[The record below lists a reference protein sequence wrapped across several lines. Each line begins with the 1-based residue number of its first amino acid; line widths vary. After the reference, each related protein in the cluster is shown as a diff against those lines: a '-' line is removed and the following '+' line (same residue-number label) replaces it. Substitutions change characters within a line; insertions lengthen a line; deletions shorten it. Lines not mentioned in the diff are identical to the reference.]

1 MQRKNIVKNK
11 MNFIK
16 LSTAVL
22 FLTTSG
28 TLLYAQEKQD
38 TIKKEKKI
46 EGVIIQGTTKKGA
59 ESNIISLQKKSV
71 EVIERVGSAQ
81 LTKQGVGDAATAVTK
96 ATGTQKQESSG
107 QIFVRGLGDRYNSTT
122 LNGLP
127 IPSNDPL
134 YKNID
139 LGIIKTDMIDFLSLE
154 KVYTPRIWGDMAGAN
169 VDIVSKVYTGKPYFK
184 VNLGSSVNF
193 NAIQKNN
200 FYGQDGP
207 NFFGTNIINKP
218 SNASVANAG
227 YVFKTSWQNQEK
239 NNPFNSSLGIDFGT
253 NLKIGSEGKLS
264 IFGYGAFEN
273 EYGYVKGT
281 AGGAYDGQNTPL
293 KIYNDSEEYRY
304 LTNTTGLL
312 NLNYK
317 INRNHNINF
326 TTNYIHT
333 TDQKLGN
340 YNGYNRD
347 YYDNDPLQERYVTQL
362 RRATY
367 KINDLFVNQLRGE
380 HTISE
385 PLKISWNLGYNRLES
400 KRPDRQQNVTIFD
413 KQMNN
418 SFFASSNPGANNR
431 YYDSLI
437 ENDYVGDIHADYKFS
452 DNAKLTI
459 GYSGRYKDSDFRATQ
474 YNFRIKLSQGSYF
487 VDPNNYDTFFNL
499 LNYQTGAFDI
509 VTFRGDVK
517 FDPANALIPQF
528 FTSKILNNAGY
539 VNFDYKFNDK
549 LTAQL
554 GVRYDNLNQKMTYN
568 TALLSNGGNFEN
580 DYSKILPALNVK
592 YALNDFHNFRLS
604 ASKTYTTPLLLEM
617 APFEYEDIDES
628 SLGNTSVYPSDNYN
642 VDLKW
647 EWFPKKNEVI
657 SITAFGKYIKNPI
670 SRITIASS
678 SNVVSFANVGESA
691 RVFGAEIELRKDL
704 FTRGN
709 SRFYTFVNA
718 TYLNTEQ
725 DLDSQKL
732 LKENTYI
739 SGNFLKDKEKMQG
752 ASDFLANV
760 NLGWENKWKSGNLDL
775 VLAYSYISDN
785 IYSLGF
791 EKRGNM
797 VDKAIN
803 SLDAIARFKFNS
815 GVGISIQGKN
825 LLNPTIKRVQDN
837 EGTELVSKEY
847 KRGINLGL
855 GVSYEF

>member
-1 MQRKNIVKNK
+1 
-11 MNFIK
+11 MNFRK
-16 LSTAVL
+16 LSIAVL

-28 TLLYAQEKQD
+28 TVLYAQETKND
-38 TIKKEKKI
+38 TVKKEKKI
-46 EGVIIQGTTKKGA
+46 EGVVIQGTTKKGA
-59 ESNIISLQKKSV
+59 EANIISLQKKSV

-81 LTKQGVGDAATAVTK
+81 LAKQGVGDAATAVTK

-122 LNGLP
+122 MNNLP

-134 YKNID
+134 YKNLD
-139 LGIIKTDMIDFLSLE
+139 LGIVKTDMIDYLSLE
-154 KVYTPRIWGDMAGAN
+154 KVYTPRVWGDMAGAN

-193 NAIQKNN
+193 NAIQKDH
-200 FYGQDGP
+200 FYLQDGP
-207 NFFGTNIINKP
+207 NFFGTNIIKKP
-218 SNASVANAG
+218 SNAVVSSGA
-227 YVFKTSWQNQEK
+227 YPFKTSWQNQEK
-239 NNPFNSSLGIDFGT
+239 NTPFNSSLGIDFGT
-253 NLKIGSEGKLS
+253 NFKIGSQGRLS
-264 IFGYGAFEN
+264 IFGYGAFDN
-273 EYGYVKGT
+273 DYYYFKGV
-281 AGGAYDGQNTPL
+281 AGGAFDGQNTAL
-293 KIYNDSEEYRY
+293 KLYNDAEEYRY

-312 NLNYK
+312 NVNYK
-317 INRNHNINF
+317 INSNHNINF

-340 YNGYNRD
+340 YKGYNRD
-347 YYDNDPLQERYVTQL
+347 YYDNDPLQERYVTNL

-367 KINDLFVNQLRGE
+367 KVNDLFVNQLRGE
-380 HTISE
+380 HTLSE
-385 PLKISWNLGYNRLES
+385 PLKVSWNLGFNRLES

-413 KQMNN
+413 KQTNS

-431 YYDSLI
+431 YYDNLI

-452 DNAKLTI
+452 DNAKLTL

-474 YNFRIKLSQGSYF
+474 YNFRIKSSQGNF
-487 VDPNNYDTFFNL
+487 VDPNNYDSFFNP
-499 LNYQTGAFDI
+499 LNYQIGLFEL

-517 FDPANALIPQF
+517 YDPATALIPQF
-528 FTSKILNNAGY
+528 FTSEILNNAGY
-539 VNFDYKFNDK
+539 LNFDYKFNEK
-549 LTAQL
+549 LTAQI
-554 GVRYDNLNQKMTYN
+554 GVRYDNLSQKMTYN
-568 TALLSNGGNFEN
+568 TALISNGGKLDKE
-580 DYSKILPALNVK
+580 YSKILPALNVK
-592 YALNDFHNFRLS
+592 YALDDFNNFRFS

-628 SLGNTSVYPSDNYN
+628 SLGNKDVYPSDNYN

-657 SITAFGKYIKNPI
+657 SVTAFGKYIKNPI

-691 RVFGAEIELRKDL
+691 RIFGAEIEFRKDL
-704 FTRGN
+704 YSAGN
-709 SRFYTFVNA
+709 SRFYTFLNA
-718 TYLNTEQ
+718 TYLHTEQ

-732 LKENTYI
+732 IRENTYV
-739 SGNFLKDKEKMQG
+739 SGNFLKTKEKMQG

-760 NLGWENKWKSGNLDL
+760 NLGWENKMKNGSLDV
-775 VLAYSYISDN
+775 VLAYSYIGDN

-791 EKRGNM
+791 EKRGNL

-803 SLDAIARFKFNS
+803 TLDGTVRFKFNNGLGLS
-815 GVGISIQGKN
+815 LQGKN
-825 LLNPTIKRVQDN
+825 LINPTIRRIQDN
-837 EGTELVSKEY
+837 ETKELTTREY
-847 KRGINLGL
+847 KRGVNLGL